1 MSLIAF
7 TSPNNVATFTGNV
20 TVVADPETRDA
31 GLLNYGA
38 FSGGNPLNT
47 SSANIQIF
55 GTSAAS
61 MNSSLTMTGS
71 GRVIYVSQTNT
82 STTLWAINP
91 TASAST
97 SGSFQ
102 DGTEVTVIN
111 ISPSGTSFLLS
122 SAGMGSVTQGA
133 NVTISAGQGARFL
146 YSAALQ
152 SWILIV

>member
-1 MSLIAF
+1 MTLIAN
-7 TSPNNVATFTGNV
+7 TSPVNTATFTGNV
-20 TVVADPETRDA
+20 TIVADPETRDA
-31 GLLNYGA
+31 GVLNYGA

-82 STTLWAINP
+82 STTLWAITP

-102 DGTEVTVIN
+102 DGAEVTVIN
-111 ISPSGTSFLLS
+111 FSPSGTSFVLS
-122 SAGMGSVTQGA
+122 SAGMGSITQGA
-133 NVTISAGQGARFL
+133 NVTISAGQGQKFL
-146 YSAALQ
+146 YNAPLQ
-152 SWILIV
+152 AWVPIF